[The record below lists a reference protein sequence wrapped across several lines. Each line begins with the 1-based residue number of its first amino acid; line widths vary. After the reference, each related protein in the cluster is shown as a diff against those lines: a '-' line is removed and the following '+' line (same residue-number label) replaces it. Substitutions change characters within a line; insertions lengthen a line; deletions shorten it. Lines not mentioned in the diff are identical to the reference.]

1 MTAQTNAERQA
12 AYRYRRRL
20 ANDGQGDRRLNTWI
34 STEAHLALDRLARH
48 YGVTQREIIE
58 RLANQA
64 DRVVVDR
71 LELDSAEWNTYF
83 SVTP

>member
-1 MTAQTNAERQA
+1 MAWEESSRE
-12 AYRYRRRL
+12 
-20 ANDGQGDRRLNTWI
+20 DCQGY
-34 STEAHLALDRLARH
+34 LDR

-64 DRVVVDR
+64 DRAVVDR